1 MVRYIVGSLFEVGR
15 QNIGA
20 AAIQA
25 ALAQPQSEKLSAK
38 AKAKGLHL
46 IKIDYERLALQ
57 R

>member
-46 IKIDYERLALQ
+46 IKIDYEGLALQ